1 MRFTASSLLRASSP
15 ISLLALAPYAFSIPS
30 FSQLSCWPQIC
41 LHLLMH
47 FQCNALGLVVCGEV
61 HCRTIAWI
69 IFPSLNAPLLGGGEC
84 LEYDLQREMEQ
95 LHKEA
100 LSLLGKR

>member
-1 MRFTASSLLRASSP
+1 M
-15 ISLLALAPYAFSIPS
+15 
-30 FSQLSCWPQIC
+30 
-41 LHLLMH
+41 
-47 FQCNALGLVVCGEV
+47 CGEV